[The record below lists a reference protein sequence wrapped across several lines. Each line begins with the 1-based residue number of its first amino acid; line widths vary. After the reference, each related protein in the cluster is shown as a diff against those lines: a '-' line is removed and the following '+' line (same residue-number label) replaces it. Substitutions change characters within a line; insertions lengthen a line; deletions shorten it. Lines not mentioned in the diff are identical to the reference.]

1 MDRKITPAT
10 RIVGTVRVPGD
21 KSISHRL
28 AMLAAIAEGQSC
40 IKNYASS
47 QDCRSTLSCLQS
59 LGVPIEIVGGSQVI
73 VSGRG
78 LRGLTRPREILDA
91 GNSGS
96 TIRMLSGILAG
107 QNFQTEISGDSSLR
121 SRPMGRIIKPLS
133 QMGARIQARDNNYP
147 PLSILGGPLKGIQY
161 VLPVASAQ
169 VKTAILLAGLL
180 AEGETEV
187 TEPVPTRNHTEL
199 ALKEFEAEVKVR
211 GNQIAVK
218 GGQPIQAVTTKVP
231 GDISSA
237 AFFVAAATLIPGS
250 EILLSGVGLNQG
262 RRAIVDLLCE
272 MGASVEILNPQTEA
286 GEPLSDL
293 QVRPAALRG
302 GTISG
307 DKIPQVIDEVPILA
321 VLATQTQEGLEIRGA
336 AELRVKESDRIKSI
350 VENLRSMGAS
360 VEEFEDGMFI
370 PGGQSLRGSRI
381 HTYGDHRIAM
391 AFAIAGLIAKGETLI
406 EGSECAAVSF
416 PHFFE
421 VLDQVTVR

>member
-59 LGVPIEIVGGSQVI
+59 LSVPIEIVGGSQVI

-96 TIRMLSGILAG
+96 TIRMLSGILVG
-107 QNFQTEISGDSSLR
+107 QNFRTEISGDSSLR

-169 VKTAILLAGLL
+169 VKSAILLAGLL

-336 AELRVKESDRIKSI
+336 AELRVKESDRITSI

-370 PGGQSLRGSRI
+370 PGRQSLRGSRI
-381 HTYGDHRIAM
+381 HAYGDHRIAM
-391 AFAIAGLIAKGETLI
+391 AFAIAGLIARGETLI
-406 EGSECAAVSF
+406 EGSDCAAVSF
-416 PHFFE
+416 PNFFE

>member
-1 MDRKITPAT
+1 
-10 RIVGTVRVPGD
+10 
-21 KSISHRL
+21 
-28 AMLAAIAEGQSC
+28 MLAAIAEGQSC

-47 QDCRSTLSCLQS
+47 QDCRSTLACLQS
-59 LGVPIEIVGGSQVI
+59 LGVPIEIVGGNQVI

-107 QNFQTEISGDSSLR
+107 QNFRTEISGDSSLR
-121 SRPMGRIIKPLS
+121 SRPMGRIIQPLS

-147 PLSILGGPLKGIQY
+147 PLSIQGGPLKGIQY

-169 VKTAILLAGLL
+169 VKSAILLAGLL
-180 AEGETEV
+180 AEGESEV

-199 ALKEFEAEVKVR
+199 ALKEFKAEVKVR
-211 GNQIAVK
+211 GNRIAVK
-218 GGQPIQAVTTKVP
+218 GGQPIQAVTTEVP

-293 QVRPAALRG
+293 QVRPATLRG
-302 GTISG
+302 GTILG
-307 DKIPQVIDEVPILA
+307 DKIPQVIDEIPILA
-321 VLATQTQEGLEIRGA
+321 VLATQTQEGLEIRDA
-336 AELRVKESDRIKSI
+336 AELRVKESDRITSI

-370 PGGQSLRGSRI
+370 PGRQSLRGSRI
-381 HTYGDHRIAM
+381 HAYGDHRIAM